1 MASFQFEVIEVS
13 FPVCWTYFPC
23 LAILFDLLSFSVQK
37 WGVLYRS
44 LQHGVYFGIKYM
56 KNFSFCHLFLLGFRA
71 F

>member
-37 WGVLYRS
+37 WGVLYRPTYLVSEHFNNLVADGRSSTS
-44 LQHGVYFGIKYM
+44 L
-56 KNFSFCHLFLLGFRA
+56 
-71 F
+71 